1 MTHPPKVAFFGS
13 PAFALPV
20 LEAILEHFEVVLV
33 VAQPDKPAGRGNKL
47 TPPAVASYA
56 REKGLTLAQ
65 PEKLRKNLEFA
76 QILRSSGAEVAVTCA
91 YGKILPASLLEIP
104 RYGFLNTHTSLLP
117 RLRGAAPIQW
127 ALISGDT
134 VTGTTIMQTDPGM
147 DTGPIIVQEELEI
160 LPHWTALE
168 LSDALSKQAS
178 RLIVQALEGVDTLER
193 TVQDDSQATSAP
205 MLDKEDG
212 LIRWT
217 DSSAAV
223 YNRYRGV
230 FAWPG
235 TYTFL
240 IGKRLKVLKMRPG
253 QGVGHTGEIL
263 GITENG
269 VRVACA
275 SGAIE
280 LLEVQPENKGR
291 MSALE
296 WFRGFQVSVGQR
308 FTDEKEI

>member
-1 MTHPPKVAFFGS
+1 MTQPRKVAFFGS

-20 LEAILEHFEVVLV
+20 LEAILEHFEVVLT
-33 VAQPDKPAGRGNKL
+33 VAQPDKPAGRGNVL
-47 TPPAVASYA
+47 TPPAVAIYA
-56 REKGLTLAQ
+56 RAHGLALAQ

-76 QILRSSGAEVAVTCA
+76 EILRSSGAEVAVTCA
-91 YGKILPASLLEIP
+91 YGKILPASLLEVP

-127 ALISGDT
+127 ALISGET
-134 VTGTTIMQTDPGM
+134 RTGTTIMQTDPGM
-147 DTGPIIVQEELEI
+147 DTGPILLQESLEI

-168 LSDALSKQAS
+168 LSDALSQQAA
-178 RLIVQALEGVDTLER
+178 RLIVQALNGVETLER
-193 TVQDDSQATSAP
+193 IAQDDSLATNAP
-205 MLDKEDG
+205 MLEKEDG
-212 LIRWT
+212 QIRWT
-217 DSSAAV
+217 DSSAAI

-235 TYTFL
+235 TYTFQ
-240 IGKRLKVLKMRPG
+240 GGRRLKVLGMQPSAG
-253 QGVGHTGEIL
+253 SGHAGEIL
-263 GITENG
+263 GLSEQG
-269 VRVACA
+269 VLVGCG

-308 FTDEKEI
+308 FGKET